1 MIKLNL
7 VIFLL
12 ERSQME
18 PIPQWEIAIRLLIA
32 AVLGGAVGF
41 ERERDN
47 QPAGLRT
54 HMILVI
60 GATLAMCLSINI
72 AVTYNG
78 DPARLAAQVI
88 SGIGFLG
95 AGAILRYGFN
105 VKGLTTATT
114 LWSMAIVGLS
124 VGYGYYLIGVITTI
138 IMLITLTLINI
149 IEKRRV
155 RTNLV
160 RHITIQASDHDGLV
174 KTVRKTVNKLA
185 EQVISFNIQK
195 NLKSKRIRILIMTR
209 INKEEKLEDLTE
221 TISNIEGVRS
231 LKIE

>member
-1 MIKLNL
+1 MISEVQIIL
-7 VIFLL
+7 
-12 ERSQME
+12 
-18 PIPQWEIAIRLLIA
+18 RLLA
-32 AVLGGAVGF
+32 AAGLGAIIGL

-60 GATLAMCLSINI
+60 GSALAMILSINI
-72 AVTYNG
+72 AVQFDG

-114 LWSMAIVGLS
+114 LWSMAIVGLA
-124 VGYGYYLIGVITTI
+124 VGYGYHLIGLVTTILMLLTLTVINLLEKKFIRTSIARTFIVQAVDRPGIVKDIRKVITRLSEKI
-138 IMLITLTLINI
+138 ITFT
-149 IEKRRV
+149 
-155 RTNLV
+155 
-160 RHITIQASDHDGLV
+160 
-174 KTVRKTVNKLA
+174 
-185 EQVISFNIQK
+185 IQK
-195 NLKSKRIRILIMTR
+195 NIKNKRLRISIAAHV
-209 INKEEKLEDLTE
+209 KVGEKMENLTE
-221 TISNIEGVRS
+221 AISAIDGVRA

>member
-1 MIKLNL
+1 MISEVQIIL
-7 VIFLL
+7 
-12 ERSQME
+12 
-18 PIPQWEIAIRLLIA
+18 RLLA
-32 AVLGGAVGF
+32 ATGLGAIIGL

-60 GATLAMCLSINI
+60 GSTLAMCLSINL
-72 AVTYNG
+72 AASGDG

-114 LWSMAIVGLS
+114 LWSMAIVGLA
-124 VGYGYYLIGVITTI
+124 VGYGYYLIGLVTTI
-138 IMLITLTLINI
+138 LMLVTLTLINLLEKKFIHTSVARTFIVQAVDRPGIVKDIRKVITRLSEKI
-149 IEKRRV
+149 I
-155 RTNLV
+155 TF
-160 RHITIQASDHDGLV
+160 T
-174 KTVRKTVNKLA
+174 
-185 EQVISFNIQK
+185 IQK
-195 NLKSKRIRILIMTR
+195 NIKNKRLRISIAAHVR
-209 INKEEKLEDLTE
+209 VGEKMENLTE
-221 TISNIEGVRS
+221 AIGDIEGVRA